1 MFPSAVLPSPAEPGV
16 IAIGAAL
23 GAVVGGMVARAL
35 RYSSDNRMHWAV
47 EGSYYGSGFALI
59 VYLVVNFVEVV
70 S

>member
-1 MFPSAVLPSPAEPGV
+1 MFMSAALPNPAEPGV

-23 GAVVGGMVARAL
+23 GAVVGGTIARML
-35 RYSSDNRMHWAV
+35 RYTSDNRMHWAV

-59 VYLVVNFVEVV
+59 VYLVINLLGVV